1 MELAFP
7 VRLRACAPFMK
18 TGMPISR
25 GWKAAAADGRPCL
38 KGGALS
44 LIKTLRDLV
53 DDK

>member
-7 VRLRACAPFMK
+7 VRLRACAPYMK

-25 GWKAAAADGRPCL
+25 GWKAAADGRPCL